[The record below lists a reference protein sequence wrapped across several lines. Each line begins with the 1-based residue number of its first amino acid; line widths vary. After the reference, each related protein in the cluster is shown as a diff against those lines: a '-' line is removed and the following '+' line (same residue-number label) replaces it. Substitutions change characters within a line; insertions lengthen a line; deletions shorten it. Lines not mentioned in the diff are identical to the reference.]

1 MKIGTMIY
9 EKLWIDICELQSSRE
24 DRDKEKISLIWV
36 FCFVLL
42 EEGVKIHQVLKMR
55 IEPI

>member
-1 MKIGTMIY
+1 MKIGTMIHQ
-9 EKLWIDICELQSSRE
+9 KLWIDICKLQSSRE

-42 EEGVKIHQVLKMR
+42 EEGVKIDQVLKMR